1 MHSVKC
7 SMWRIYYCELFIRV
21 LWLTGTL
28 FFSARVLFAFDQQ
41 LYLKLDLVQECIEIC
56 TAKTTE
62 NWIKMLIEKV
72 TISDFNAHLLSQ
84 KYRIFK
90 WLFLSPL
97 ISMNVDFREEK
108 KVIQFNLNTF
118 KNDNLLRNAK
128 LFFFPLLLYMLQAE

>member
-1 MHSVKC
+1 MCTVSSVQC
-7 SMWRIYYCELFIRV
+7 DVFIIANYLFV
-21 LWLTGTL
+21 FFGWQAHF
-28 FFSARVLFAFDQQ
+28 FFSTCVLFAFDQQ

-90 WLFLSPL
+90 WLFLSPF

-128 LFFFPLLLYMLQAE
+128 LFFFPLLLYTL